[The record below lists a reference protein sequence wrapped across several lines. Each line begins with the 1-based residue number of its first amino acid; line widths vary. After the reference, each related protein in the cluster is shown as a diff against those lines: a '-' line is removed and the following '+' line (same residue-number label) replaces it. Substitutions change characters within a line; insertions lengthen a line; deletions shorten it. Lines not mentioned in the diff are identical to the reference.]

1 METANELQNS
11 PKQRHG
17 CVTAWIIIMIAG
29 NSITA
34 LVYLLA
40 SELITENLA
49 GNVPTLLIIL
59 LGLVGIANVI
69 FSVMLLQWKK
79 SGFWGFCLTSVVALV
94 INTNIGLDITQ
105 SLLGLIGIGVL
116 YGILQIK
123 KGNRSA
129 WENLE

>member
-1 METANELQNS
+1 MEMTNEYQDL

-17 CVTAWIIIMIAG
+17 CVTAWIIIMIVG
-29 NSITA
+29 NSASA

-40 SELITENLA
+40 SEMITNNLP

-59 LGLVGIANVI
+59 LGLVGLANVI

-79 SGFWGFCLTSVVALV
+79 AGFWGFCLSSIVALV

-123 KGNRSA
+123 RNDRSA